1 MRSSPGRTT
10 ELPATWHGDYAAKRL
25 RDHAERIRCQEVS
38 RALRMMD
45 LAPEKVAG
53 VERMSRSLVDRLF
66 DGPLAEVA
74 SSDQR
79 HWEEG
84 RRPPYREL
92 PSANP
97 TALPKRRDR

>member
-1 MRSSPGRTT
+1 M
-10 ELPATWHGDYAAKRL
+10 RL
-25 RDHAERIRCQEVS
+25 RDDAERIRCQEVS

-53 VERMSRSLVDRLF
+53 VERMSRSLVDGLL

-74 SSDQR
+74 SIGQR
-79 HWEEG
+79 LWDVG
-84 RRPPYREL
+84 RRPPYRQL

-97 TALPKRRDR
+97 TASPKRRDH